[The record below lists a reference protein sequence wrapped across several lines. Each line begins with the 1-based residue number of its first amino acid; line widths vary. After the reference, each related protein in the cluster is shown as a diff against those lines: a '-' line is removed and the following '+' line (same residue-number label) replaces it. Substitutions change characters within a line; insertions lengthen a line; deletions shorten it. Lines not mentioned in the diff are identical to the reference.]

1 MKIDLDEAIVCVL
14 GLGYVGLPLVQAFSR
29 SLKVV
34 GFDIDGRRIGKLRR
48 GSNNKNL
55 LLTDN
60 PKEISKANFIIIA
73 VPTPVTKAKEPDL
86 SFVTN
91 AARTVSQN
99 MKKGSTVI
107 LESTLRQAHGMLAS
121 PTSRVQD
128 NGISRSI

>member
-14 GLGYVGLPLVQAFSR
+14 GLGYVGLALVQAFSR
-29 SLKVV
+29 SLEVI
-34 GFDIDGRRIGKLRR
+34 GFDIDSRRIGKLRR

-73 VPTPVTKAKEPDL
+73 VPTPVTKSKEPDL

-91 AARTVSQN
+91 AAQ
-99 MKKGSTVI
+99 I
-107 LESTLRQAHGMLAS
+107 L
-121 PTSRVQD
+121 PFPNRVYALKHP
-128 NGISRSI
+128 SIRYS

>member
-1 MKIDLDEAIVCVL
+1 MKHNLDQALVCVI
-14 GLGYVGLPLVQAFSR
+14 GLGYVGLALAEAFSK
-29 SLKVV
+29 SLKVI
-34 GFDIDGRRIGKLRR
+34 GFDIDSKRIGKLRR

-60 PKEISKANFIIIA
+60 PEEISKANFIIIA
-73 VPTPVTKAKEPDL
+73 VPTPVTKSKEPDL

-91 AARTVSQN
+91 AVRTVSQN

-107 LESTLRQAHGMLAS
+107 LESTVRQAHGMLAS
-121 PTSRVQD
+121 PASRVQD